1 MKTTMR
7 AALVCSAIAMIT
19 ATARV
24 ASGQAPRPGSGQ
36 AEDAIGRVRA
46 WRAQHEPQ
54 ILHELFDLVAIPN
67 VASDKDGIARNAQT
81 LMRMFEKRR
90 FLPETIATA
99 GSPVVLAERR
109 APGLARTLTFYFHYD
124 GQPVEAREWT
134 NGPPFSPIIVTGADP
149 SSPRLTLDRLPR
161 AIDPNWRVYGRSSS
175 DDKSP
180 IVAFLSA
187 IDALDAA
194 NIPLTSSIRVI
205 MEGDEEAGSPSL
217 EAVVRAHG
225 DRIRGDALLLVDGPR
240 HASDRPTLSFG
251 ARGIMT
257 ALITVYGP
265 ARDLHSGN
273 YGNWGP
279 NPALALARLLTSMKD
294 DNGRILVDGFY
305 DDVTPLTPTEQ
316 RAIDE
321 IPNVESTLMQA
332 FGFSRPENPSER
344 LERRHN
350 QPTLNIN
357 ALDAGGG
364 VGGQGRT
371 IIPAS
376 ASAKLDLR
384 LVKAIDPARQFD
396 RLVAHVRKQGFFL
409 VDKEP
414 DAAMRAAHP
423 WMAQVVRTGGY
434 PAGRT
439 SMELPL
445 ATAIADALSGAAG
458 GPIVRLPTIGGSA
471 PFYVFT
477 DVLNVPTFGLSIVNF
492 DNNQHGANE
501 NLRIKNLW
509 EGIDS
514 MAALLT
520 MK

>member
-1 MKTTMR
+1 MKR
-7 AALVCSAIAMIT
+7 FLLLGACAATVSAAVVVHGQD
-19 ATARV
+19 ATA
-24 ASGQAPRPGSGQ
+24 
-36 AEDAIGRVRA
+36 RVRA

-54 ILHELFDLVAIPN
+54 ILRELFDFVAIPN
-67 VASDKDGIARNAQT
+67 VASDQPNIARNAQALT
-81 LMRMFEKRR
+81 RMFEKRR
-90 FLPETIATA
+90 FLPDTIATS

-109 APGLARTLTFYFHYD
+109 VPNVARTLTFYFHYD

-134 NGPPFSPIIVTGADP
+134 YGPPFSPIIVTGPAA
-149 SSPRLTLDRLPR
+149 SAPRLTLDRVQG
-161 AIDPNWRVYGRSSS
+161 AIDPDWRVYGRSSS

-187 IDALDAA
+187 LDALDAA
-194 NIPLTSSIRVI
+194 NIPLTSNLRVI
-205 MEGDEEAGSPSL
+205 MEGDEEAGSPAL
-217 EAVVRAHG
+217 EAMVRAHG

-257 ALITVYGP
+257 AVITIYGP

-279 NPALALARLLTSMKD
+279 NPALALARLLASMKD

-305 DDVTPLTPTEQ
+305 DDVTPLTAVEIA
-316 RAIDE
+316 AIDE
-321 IPNVESTLMQA
+321 IPDVGHTLMQA
-332 FGFSRPENPSER
+332 FGFSRPENPGER

-350 QPTLNIN
+350 LPTLNIN

-371 IIPAS
+371 IIPAT

-384 LVKAIDPARQFD
+384 LVKAIDPTKQFD
-396 RLVAHVRKQGFFL
+396 RLVAHVRQQGFFI

-414 DAAMRAAHP
+414 DAAARAAHP

-445 ATAIADALSGAAG
+445 ATAIGNALSTATG

-477 DVLNVPTFGLSIVNF
+477 DVLKVPTFGLSIVNF
-492 DNNQHGANE
+492 DNNQHGPNE

-520 MK
+520 MR